1 LFVEVLPEDMT
12 KSITITKWFF
22 SCSGVFCLFLVPLIS
37 RDNGQVFLDLP
48 DLTIVQNP
56 HTHSVENPHAHSVV
70 NSQHSVNPHAHCA
83 NHENHYIMEHAR

>member
-1 LFVEVLPEDMT
+1 MV
-12 KSITITKWFF
+12 F
-22 SCSGVFCLFLVPLIS
+22 SYSGVFCLFLFPVIS
-37 RDNGQVFLDLP
+37 RHNGQVFLRLR

-83 NHENHYIMEHAR
+83 NHENHYIMEHARYI